1 MNILDFLTNGQASQ
15 LGTNGDGA
23 QRLAA
28 NVLMQ
33 RTELMRSLL
42 DSPRNVSADCGYP
55 EGYISTELYKSLYDR
70 EPVPAR
76 VVEVYPKE
84 CFQVQPTVFE
94 DESAD
99 VVTPF
104 EEAWDA
110 LGKQLRGEQSFY
122 QEEESS
128 AIWTYLYDADVKSG
142 IGHYAGILLGIDDGI
157 PLNEPAEMITP
168 TDGNG
173 KRKASSDASRRLLFM
188 RVFGESD
195 MRINSLETDMSSPRY
210 GCPVEYDISLIDPT
224 EFTSLGL
231 GASLPTNRAVVHWSR
246 VVHISEYGVLHTPR
260 MQPVLN
266 RLLDLRK
273 LQGGSAEMYWRGA
286 FPGYAI
292 KTQPQLGADVDI
304 NKEDVKQQLT
314 DYSNALQR
322 FLVLMG
328 MDITA
333 LAPQVSD
340 PSSQVGV
347 QLDSICIQLGIPKRI
362 FMGSERGELASSQD
376 DAAWNDR
383 LKQRQLGVITPRIII
398 PVVDRLISLRVL
410 PRPSKGY
417 RVSWP
422 DLTSKSDEE
431 KAGIATQRTQ
441 AIAAYSSGQ
450 LETTLAPMDFW
461 TRIMGFTEDESQSII
476 ANAEEVKAQKEKEQA
491 AKDMEAAKVQAE
503 AQAKI
508 DEAAKMAADATG
520 SEQTATA
527 PGSPTSPGKAPGQ
540 GGGSSLTQ
548 PPQSGA
554 SVKPGGSNT
563 GGVGSTPVAHQD
575 PTLVADFDPSQPRDK
590 GGQWSKEGGSGGE
603 GFPRR
608 ALASMSDRL
617 RGDVLDYVKSQGW
630 DEKEFEHR
638 LDHEV
643 HRLKTARDASPERY
657 APASHE
663 DIVNHVMGQVMSQMR
678 TETRQ
683 KDADEFSK
691 LREAKLS
698 KDVPP
703 LPVMGPSTADVKV
716 VSRRSVKQ
724 VEDHI
729 KSVIGEHA
737 TFQDVASLAG
747 AASGATVSITP
758 GREAGRIT
766 VRVKHPDYASKR
778 TIYRDIDGKLVI
790 HNDEFFAKPG
800 STGKGLGAEVFGR
813 QVENAQK
820 HGVSRL
826 ETHAGG
832 PPEMNGYYTWPRF
845 GYDQSF
851 TSLESFGL
859 PWMKKAVQS
868 AREKFPG
875 SKSVSD
881 VFLHPEGPAWW
892 KTNGSGM
899 PHSTFDLTPGSRSL
913 KVWHSYIAERA
924 SRQPLTHADLM
935 MVFNV
940 DPLDLEI
947 DEIGN
952 GEENYDLSPEV
963 ESALEAAWEKLREN
977 LSGEFPVV
985 HFDPSQT
992 RDTHG
997 RWSPSGKA
1005 NAFDHVLEHSGT
1017 EKNQTVRDFYKT
1029 VHRDVST
1036 TRPAGDPRFHDPLRL
1051 HIEQQ
1056 LHELAG
1062 DHGEALYRTGAAG
1075 MTQIAFK
1082 KHEVNVV
1089 TDAPGQVTIFSE
1101 HLHGPDPRDPTTFT
1115 ITHATPHEEV
1125 SYRLRKAA
1133 GLKVDKAAAEKYMA
1147 ADKKSRDEFRA
1158 QRKAALEAQ
1167 KTAREARRAEKEAR
1181 RLEKR
1186 GSGSSTQNVDIPAEE
1201 ISQIINSGELDV
1213 NAICR
1218 DSIGRFASCGAGG
1231 RTPSEHDVISTD
1243 RMAHAR
1249 HLVEQVRGAKIP
1261 DHATVKALADHLGT
1275 LTVAQLHS
1283 LKKEYGLK
1291 ASGKNKAAL
1300 KEKLTERF
1308 SQKAAT
1314 SPAPFTTA
1322 ATTKSADTTPVT
1334 SPPPPTLVHVPV
1346 GTFGTTGNV
1355 TWGTPISDAH
1365 ELARQV
1371 LGPNATAHDLVSV
1384 AGIPDGARVEVTNL
1398 EGAGKHAYVGA
1409 IGSTQVRN
1417 PTTGEM
1423 ERKQYEAYRTIS
1435 INANGTRSIHNDSFE
1450 GEGSG
1455 LAMFG
1460 RQVENATKWG
1470 FTHIDTYA
1478 AGQGSGTTGK
1488 RPEEGE
1494 YNGYYTWPRF
1504 GYDGKAYKN
1513 VVEKMP
1519 DSIRH
1524 NVEAADGKVSG
1535 VMSTKEGR
1543 DWWMGHGHSA
1553 DLKFDL
1559 TPGSYSQDSL
1569 NTYLK
1574 HRGVLK

>member
-15 LGTNGDGA
+15 LNSNGDGA

-28 NVLMQ
+28 NILMQ

-42 DSPRNVSADCGYP
+42 DSPRNVSSDCGYP

-142 IGHYAGILLGIDDGI
+142 IGHYAGILLGIDDGM
-157 PLNEPAEMITP
+157 PLNEPAEMITA

-188 RVFGESD
+188 RIFGESD
-195 MRINSLETDMSSPRY
+195 MRINSLETDMQSPRY
-210 GCPVEYDISLIDPT
+210 GQPTEYDISLIDPT

-231 GASLPTNRAVVHWSR
+231 GASLPTNREVVHWSR

-340 PSSQVGV
+340 PSSQIGA

-383 LKQRQLGVITPRIII
+383 LKQRQIGVITPRIII

-410 PRPSKGY
+410 PRPAKGY

-476 ANAEEVKAQKEKEQA
+476 ANAEEVNAQKEKEQA

-503 AQAKI
+503 AQAKM
-508 DEAAKMAADATG
+508 DAAAKMAADTPS
-520 SEQTATA
+520 SEQTPTA
-527 PGSPTSPGKAPGQ
+527 PGLPTSPGKAPGQ
-540 GGGSSLTQ
+540 GGWSSPTQ
-548 PPQSGA
+548 QPQSGT
-554 SVKPGGSNT
+554 SVKPGGSNV
-563 GGVGSTPVAHQD
+563 GGTGSTPVAHSD
-575 PTLVADFDPSQPRDK
+575 PTLVADFDPSQ
-590 GGQWSKEGGSGGE
+590 
-603 GFPRR
+603 
-608 ALASMSDRL
+608 A
-617 RGDVLDYVKSQGW
+617 
-630 DEKEFEHR
+630 
-638 LDHEV
+638 
-643 HRLKTARDASPERY
+643 
-657 APASHE
+657 
-663 DIVNHVMGQVMSQMR
+663 
-678 TETRQ
+678 
-683 KDADEFSK
+683 
-691 LREAKLS
+691 
-698 KDVPP
+698 
-703 LPVMGPSTADVKV
+703 
-716 VSRRSVKQ
+716 
-724 VEDHI
+724 
-729 KSVIGEHA
+729 
-737 TFQDVASLAG
+737 
-747 AASGATVSITP
+747 
-758 GREAGRIT
+758 
-766 VRVKHPDYASKR
+766 
-778 TIYRDIDGKLVI
+778 
-790 HNDEFFAKPG
+790 
-800 STGKGLGAEVFGR
+800 
-813 QVENAQK
+813 
-820 HGVSRL
+820 
-826 ETHAGG
+826 
-832 PPEMNGYYTWPRF
+832 
-845 GYDQSF
+845 
-851 TSLESFGL
+851 
-859 PWMKKAVQS
+859 
-868 AREKFPG
+868 
-875 SKSVSD
+875 
-881 VFLHPEGPAWW
+881 
-892 KTNGSGM
+892 
-899 PHSTFDLTPGSRSL
+899 
-913 KVWHSYIAERA
+913 
-924 SRQPLTHADLM
+924 
-935 MVFNV
+935 
-940 DPLDLEI
+940 
-947 DEIGN
+947 
-952 GEENYDLSPEV
+952 
-963 ESALEAAWEKLREN
+963 
-977 LSGEFPVV
+977 
-985 HFDPSQT
+985 

-1005 NAFDHVLEHSGT
+1005 NAFDRILPSGGT
-1017 EKNQTVRDFYKT
+1017 KKDQVVRDFYRT
-1029 VHRDVST
+1029 VHDDLST

-1133 GLKVDKAAAEKYMA
+1133 GLKVDKVAAEKYMA
-1147 ADKKSRDEFRA
+1147 EDKKARNEFRA

-1167 KTAREARRAEKEAR
+1167 KTAREARRAEREAR

-1186 GSGSSTQNVDIPAEE
+1186 DSGSSTQNVDIPAEE
-1201 ISQIINSGELDV
+1201 ISQLINGGELDEGSPVAHFDSSQARDSHGKWTKGAVGVATSKAHDYIRENGPTSHDELAYHLVDEGIVDKHGDGVSLIHHLVESGHLVAGSDAHGGDALHVPPQHDTVESWKPAADTHAIIQRTHTSSTAADRVSSTATDATSHRRAAEAHASAVMTVGDTAERLKSENAPKSEVSRYNDLKSYHAQMEARHRSQSVGWPAKGLAPVNPEAARAARVATSPKESPISTSPSTSAVPTHTAADLDRMSMQQMRQLAIKLGVRGAKSKGSRSLREELLVRAVPESFEGLLGHSLSAEDISQIINSGELDV
-1213 NAICR
+1213 NTICGP
-1218 DSIGRFASCGAGG
+1218 D
-1231 RTPSEHDVISTD
+1231 TD
-1243 RMAHAR
+1243 
-1249 HLVEQVRGAKIP
+1249 QV
-1261 DHATVKALADHLGT
+1261 
-1275 LTVAQLHS
+1275 
-1283 LKKEYGLK
+1283 
-1291 ASGKNKAAL
+1291 
-1300 KEKLTERF
+1300 
-1308 SQKAAT
+1308 
-1314 SPAPFTTA
+1314 
-1322 ATTKSADTTPVT
+1322 
-1334 SPPPPTLVHVPV
+1334 
-1346 GTFGTTGNV
+1346 
-1355 TWGTPISDAH
+1355 
-1365 ELARQV
+1365 
-1371 LGPNATAHDLVSV
+1371 
-1384 AGIPDGARVEVTNL
+1384 
-1398 EGAGKHAYVGA
+1398 
-1409 IGSTQVRN
+1409 
-1417 PTTGEM
+1417 
-1423 ERKQYEAYRTIS
+1423 
-1435 INANGTRSIHNDSFE
+1435 
-1450 GEGSG
+1450 
-1455 LAMFG
+1455 
-1460 RQVENATKWG
+1460 
-1470 FTHIDTYA
+1470 
-1478 AGQGSGTTGK
+1478 
-1488 RPEEGE
+1488 
-1494 YNGYYTWPRF
+1494 
-1504 GYDGKAYKN
+1504 
-1513 VVEKMP
+1513 
-1519 DSIRH
+1519 
-1524 NVEAADGKVSG
+1524 
-1535 VMSTKEGR
+1535 
-1543 DWWMGHGHSA
+1543 
-1553 DLKFDL
+1553 
-1559 TPGSYSQDSL
+1559 
-1569 NTYLK
+1569 
-1574 HRGVLK
+1574 